1 MRVLFI
7 PFILLTLLGS
17 GGCAILEPS
26 PEALTPA
33 QLVLLAREG
42 KTGPELVEELKRTHT
57 VIVLSASDFVALSE
71 AGVPREALDYLQQAL
86 IEDIRWRER
95 YWGGYWP
102 GYSPFYRGFGPCP
115 FPPLRHYRGG
125 FWGC

>member
-1 MRVLFI
+1 MRTLFI
-7 PFILLTLLGS
+7 PCVLLALLGA

-42 KTGPELVEELKRTHT
+42 KTGPELVEELKRTRT
-57 VIVLSASDFVALSE
+57 VIVLSASDIVALSE
-71 AGVPREALDYLQQAL
+71 AGVPREALDYLQLAL

-115 FPPLRHYRGG
+115 FPPSRRYFGG
-125 FWGC
+125 PWGC

>member
-7 PFILLTLLGS
+7 LLALLGA

-42 KTGPELVEELKRTHT
+42 RTGPEIVEELKRTRT
-57 VIVLSASDFVALSE
+57 VIVLSASDIVALSE

-86 IEDIRWRER
+86 IDDIRWRER
-95 YWGGYWP
+95 YWGYWP

-115 FPPLRHYRGG
+115 WPAPYGLRRPYYSP
-125 FWGC
+125 WGC